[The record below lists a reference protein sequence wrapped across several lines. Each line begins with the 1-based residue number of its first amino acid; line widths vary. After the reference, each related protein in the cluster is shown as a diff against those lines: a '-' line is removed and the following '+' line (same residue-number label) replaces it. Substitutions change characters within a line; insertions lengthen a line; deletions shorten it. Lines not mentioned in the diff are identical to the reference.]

1 MLLTNTQWLT
11 WSGYSGVYQSFL
23 MTRQDYLIIRTNNPT
38 ILIYERY
45 KERHNPAKH
54 GRLMSP
60 QEMLTFLAMWRNPN
74 DILRDIIEELDT
86 QFEVVELLDKHGNL
100 IKLL

>member
-1 MLLTNTQWLT
+1 
-11 WSGYSGVYQSFL
+11 
-23 MTRQDYLIIRTNNPT
+23 
-38 ILIYERY
+38 
-45 KERHNPAKH
+45 
-54 GRLMSP
+54 MSP

-86 QFEVVELLDKHGNL
+86 KFEVVQLLDRNGHL

>member
-1 MLLTNTQWLT
+1 
-11 WSGYSGVYQSFL
+11 
-23 MTRQDYLIIRTNNPT
+23 
-38 ILIYERY
+38 
-45 KERHNPAKH
+45 
-54 GRLMSP
+54 MSP